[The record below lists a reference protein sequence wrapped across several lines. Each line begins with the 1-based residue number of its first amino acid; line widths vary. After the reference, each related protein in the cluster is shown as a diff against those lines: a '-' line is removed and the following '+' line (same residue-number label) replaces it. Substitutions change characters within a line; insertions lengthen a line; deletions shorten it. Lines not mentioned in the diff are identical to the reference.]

1 MNEKR
6 NRQFMRKKTDAGPKV
21 LLVDD
26 EPDLLDMYREIL
38 GQLPSKPEIRTA
50 TSGPRALALLEAEE
64 FRLMICDLMMPKMD
78 GLQLLSIVRR
88 KYPQLRTVALT
99 SVLDEEFRSRA
110 YALGVD
116 LFWQKPG
123 REEDIR
129 MFLECLESL
138 LGPETEGGF
147 RGIQSKSL
155 VDIIQAECLSQ
166 SSLVLRITNGLL
178 TGKIWIQEGQV
189 LDAETDGQCGE
200 PAFRQILSWQAG
212 HFETLPAEPSRPRA
226 ITKPYNGLL
235 LESAQALDES
245 RAGPGGRGAAAPLAS
260 GPAGLSEIEGLEFVL
275 ALKSGEPGF
284 RLARGLEDP
293 KQMEAWARL
302 SLTSFRALGERLRA
316 GPLEQI
322 EALGPQRHVALAG
335 RGGLEFCMGWKP
347 SMDVAQVRTLMK
359 KVLALWAC

>member
-1 MNEKR
+1 
-6 NRQFMRKKTDAGPKV
+6 MRKKTDAGPKV

-78 GLQLLSIVRR
+78 GLQLLSVVRR

-138 LGPETEGGF
+138 FGPETEGGF

-200 PAFRQILSWQAG
+200 PAFRQILSLAG
-212 HFETLPAEPSRPRA
+212 GSFRDSARRTEPAP
-226 ITKPYNGLL
+226 GDH
-235 LESAQALDES
+235 QALQ
-245 RAGPGGRGAAAPLAS
+245 RPAAGVGPG
-260 GPAGLSEIEGLEFVL
+260 
-275 ALKSGEPGF
+275 
-284 RLARGLEDP
+284 
-293 KQMEAWARL
+293 
-302 SLTSFRALGERLRA
+302 
-316 GPLEQI
+316 
-322 EALGPQRHVALAG
+322 AG
-335 RGGLEFCMGWKP
+335 RKPRGTRGPWRRGPSCLGAGGTIG
-347 SMDVAQVRTLMK
+347 D
-359 KVLALWAC
+359 

>member
-1 MNEKR
+1 M
-6 NRQFMRKKTDAGPKV
+6 
-21 LLVDD
+21 LVDD
-26 EPDLLDMYREIL
+26 EPDLLDMYREML
-38 GQLPSKPEIRTA
+38 GQLPSKPEIQTA
-50 TSGPRALALLEAEE
+50 APDPRALALLEAEE

-78 GLQLLSIVRR
+78 GLQVPSIVRR

-116 LFWQKPG
+116 LFWLKPA

-138 LGPETEGGF
+138 LGRETEGGF

-155 VDIIQAECLSQ
+155 VDIIQSECLSQ

-189 LDAETDGQCGE
+189 IDAETDGQCGE
-200 PAFRQILSWQAG
+200 PAFHQILTGRRVISRLCPPNQAG
-212 HFETLPAEPSRPRA
+212 PGRSPSPTTACCWSRPRRW
-226 ITKPYNGLL
+226 TK
-235 LESAQALDES
+235 AARD
-245 RAGPGGRGAAAPLAS
+245 PGADGAAAPLAS

-275 ALKSGEPGF
+275 ALKSGEAGF

-335 RGGLEFCMGWKP
+335 RGGLEFCVGWRP